1 MPRLENATDR
11 RTEARLSLPQPGIP
25 TGGFTKVRFRSG
37 LISMLFVSEPFWEPT
52 SWTL

>member
-11 RTEARLSLPQPGIP
+11 RTEACLSLPQSGIP
-25 TGGFTKVRFRSG
+25 TGG
-37 LISMLFVSEPFWEPT
+37 LIPMPFVSEPFWEPT